1 LHLWIHPISV
11 AAIVF
16 LIGSHTLIACHM
28 INLLE
33 DRTMKKL
40 SLLLIALAA
49 ATSSCTW
56 VKVSEQASNVA
67 VANAANVRGCK
78 HMSEISVSVPN
89 KVGFIQRDADKVATE
104 LATMAR
110 NEAAGDGG
118 DTVVPSSG
126 IENGRQSFNVYKCSK
141 K

>member
-1 LHLWIHPISV
+1 MNLT
-11 AAIVF
+11 AACRFIY
-16 LIGSHTLIACHM
+16 
-28 INLLE
+28 LLK
-33 DRTMKKL
+33 DHAMKKL
-40 SLLLIALAA
+40 SLALIAIAA
-49 ATSSCTW
+49 VTSSCTW

-78 HMSEISVSVPN
+78 QMSEISVSVPN

-110 NEAAGDGG
+110 NEAATDGG

-126 IENGRQSFNVYKCSK
+126 IENGRQHFNVYKCSK

>member
-1 LHLWIHPISV
+1 MSLPHH
-11 AAIVF
+11 
-16 LIGSHTLIACHM
+16 SHR
-28 INLLE
+28 E
-33 DRTMKKL
+33 DYYVKKL
-40 SLLLIALAA
+40 SLTLIAIAA
-49 ATSSCTW
+49 VTSSCTW

-78 HMSEISVSVPN
+78 QMSEISVSVPN
-89 KVGFIQRDADKVATE
+89 KVGFINRDADKVATE

-110 NEAAGDGG
+110 NEAASDGG

>member
-1 LHLWIHPISV
+1 
-11 AAIVF
+11 
-16 LIGSHTLIACHM
+16 
-28 INLLE
+28 
-33 DRTMKKL
+33 MKKL
-40 SLLLIALAA
+40 SLTLIAIAA
-49 ATSSCTW
+49 VTSSCTW
-56 VKVSEQASNVA
+56 VKVSEQASSVA

-78 HMSEISVSVPN
+78 QVSEVNVSVPN

>member
-1 LHLWIHPISV
+1 MNCSAASHIIH
-11 AAIVF
+11 
-16 LIGSHTLIACHM
+16 
-28 INLLE
+28 LLE
-33 DRTMKKL
+33 DFSVKKL
-40 SLLLIALAA
+40 SLALIAIAA
-49 ATSSCTW
+49 VTSSCTW
-56 VKVSEQASNVA
+56 VKVSEQASSVA

-78 HMSEISVSVPN
+78 QMSEISVSVPN

-126 IENGRQSFNVYKCSK
+126 IENGRQSFNVYKCNK

>member
-1 LHLWIHPISV
+1 
-11 AAIVF
+11 
-16 LIGSHTLIACHM
+16 
-28 INLLE
+28 
-33 DRTMKKL
+33 MKTL
-40 SLLLIALAA
+40 SLLLIALTA
-49 ATSSCTW
+49 ATSGCTW

-78 HMSEISVSVPN
+78 QMSEISVSVPN